1 MAATVL
7 PNPGA
12 TRTLYDAVLKEFYAG
27 PLNKQL
33 NDATPLLTQFTQ
45 TTDNVDFAGRRVIV
59 PIWTGRSGGHGA
71 RREDEAL
78 PVAGNQTTK
87 NAVYTLKTLYGSFR
101 LSGHVI
107 RFTKNDTGSF
117 IRAMELEMDG
127 IKTDLGIQM
136 ARVLYGDGTAIVASV
151 LTAGSTTTNV
161 VLTSNEALIK
171 GYLYPGSVIDVG
183 TVANPEVDNAAA
195 GTVHTITAVAVAT
208 NSFTV
213 SPALGASPITTHFV
227 FVGDNADATSS
238 KEPTG
243 LRALV
248 SAAATTVGTITEA
261 SEPTWV
267 PQRDTAASALTVD
280 RMIQM
285 RGKLRQ
291 SGLSPD
297 GTGAFIV
304 TDDFGLRTYWNAHNS
319 LLNYNNPTNID
330 GGFKSVEFAGVAMFS
345 DHHCPWGTM
354 FFLDKKSFKIYNT
367 GDWSYLDEDGRIL
380 KQVAG
385 YDAWE
390 GFLVRDLEIGATRRN
405 TSGIITFTGDTA
417 GV

>member
-7 PNPGA
+7 SPPGA
-12 TRTLYDAVLKEFYAG
+12 TRTAYDAVLKEFYAG

-45 TTDNVDFAGRRVIV
+45 STDNVDFAGRRVIV

-71 RREDEAL
+71 RREEEAL
-78 PVAGNQTTK
+78 PAPGAQVTK
-87 NAVYTLKTLYGSFR
+87 NAIYTLKTLYGAFR

-107 RFTKNDTGSF
+107 RFTKNDVGAF
-117 IRAMELEMDG
+117 VRAMEMEMDG
-127 IKTDLGIQM
+127 IKTDLSIQV
-136 ARVLYGDGTAIVASV
+136 ARILYGDGTGAVAIVGA
-151 LTAGSTTTNV
+151 ASTTTNV
-161 VLTSNEALIK
+161 VLASNEALVK
-171 GYLYPGSVIDVG
+171 GYLYVGSVIDVG
-183 TVANPEVDNAAA
+183 TIANPELDNAAA

-208 NSFTV
+208 SSFTV
-213 SPALGASPITTHFV
+213 SPALGIAPTAAQLI

-248 SAAATTVGTITEA
+248 SATATTVGTITEA

-291 SGLSPD
+291 AGLSPD
-297 GTGAFIV
+297 GTGSFIV
-304 TDDFGLRTYWNAHNS
+304 TDDFGLRTFWNAHAAM
-319 LLNYNNPTNID
+319 LNYNNPTNVD
-330 GGFKSVEFAGVAMFS
+330 GGFKSVEFAGTTLFS
-345 DHHCPWGTM
+345 DHHCPWGSM

-390 GFLVRDLEIGATRRN
+390 GFLVRDFEIGAIRRN
-405 TSGIITFTGDTA
+405 TSGIITFTGDTS

>member
-7 PNPGA
+7 SPPGA
-12 TRTLYDAVLKEFYAG
+12 TRTAYDAVLKEFYAG

-45 TTDNVDFAGRRVIV
+45 STDNVDFAGRRVIV

-71 RREDEAL
+71 RREEEAL
-78 PVAGNQTTK
+78 PAPGAQVTK
-87 NAVYTLKTLYGSFR
+87 NAIYTLKTLYGAFR

-107 RFTKNDTGSF
+107 RFTKNDIGSF
-117 IRAMELEMDG
+117 VRAMEMEMDG
-127 IKTDLGIQM
+127 IKTDLSIQV
-136 ARVLYGDGTAIVASV
+136 ARILYGDGTAAVATI
-151 LTAGSTTTNV
+151 TAASSTTVINL
-161 VLTSNEALIK
+161 LTNEALVK
-171 GYLYPGSVIDVG
+171 GYLYVGSVVDVG
-183 TVANPEVDNAAA
+183 TIVNPESRNAAA
-195 GTVHTITAVAVAT
+195 GTIHTVTAVSVSAAT
-208 NSFTV
+208 VTV
-213 SPALGASPITTHFV
+213 SPALATAPVATEFIFI
-227 FVGDNADATSS
+227 GDNADATSS

-248 SAAATTVGTITEA
+248 SSVATTVGTITEA

-267 PQRDTAASALTVD
+267 PQRDVAAAALTVD

-291 SGLSPD
+291 AGLSPD
-297 GTGAFIV
+297 GTGSFIV
-304 TDDFGLRTYWNAHNS
+304 TDDFGLRTFWNAHAAM
-319 LLNYNNPTNID
+319 LNYNNPTNVD
-330 GGFKSVEFAGVAMFS
+330 GGFKSVEFAGTTLFS

-390 GFLVRDLEIGATRRN
+390 GFLVRDFEIGAIRRN
-405 TSGIITFTGDTA
+405 TSGIITFTGDTS